1 MSSDILKRRIKKSL
15 VKRSAKPTVSMRGD
29 YSEEYEY
36 AEAIPTARC
45 HNIELNWNGNRF
57 RFRMDIND
65 HPMLDGEMEL
75 GCIYGIDSERDEWV
89 EAPHDVLESAKM
101 DQELMGKLNDS
112 VIAIE
117 NDRKIDDGGVVEL
130 ELYMQ
135 SAEDSADKE

>member
-1 MSSDILKRRIKKSL
+1 
-15 VKRSAKPTVSMRGD
+15 
-29 YSEEYEY
+29 
-36 AEAIPTARC
+36 
-45 HNIELNWNGNRF
+45 
-57 RFRMDIND
+57 
-65 HPMLDGEMEL
+65 
-75 GCIYGIDSERDEWV
+75 
-89 EAPHDVLESAKM
+89 M